1 MSEFEEM
8 CKKANVNPGALCDT
22 VLTRHM
28 KEEKEMKESEMFRV
42 NRILEA
48 NKKKAKQVKIEELSH
63 TIAFYFKKDSREF
76 RLSIEVNRDSEGKI
90 ELEEQNDDQPIL
102 IASTNTNWVL
112 YEKLLDRARNTLFNI
127 CALADELANEYIK

>member
-1 MSEFEEM
+1 
-8 CKKANVNPGALCDT
+8 
-22 VLTRHM
+22 
-28 KEEKEMKESEMFRV
+28 MKESEMFRV

-48 NKKKAKQVKIEELSH
+48 NKKKSRAKEKEQVGIEELSH
-63 TIAFYFKKDSREF
+63 AIVFYFKKDDREF

-102 IASTNTNWVL
+102 IASSNTNWVL